1 MGGRKDHHPM
11 RSIALYNRQ
20 GQRLLT
26 LREAQD
32 KGYGLTGT
40 LRKRIHSGTLR
51 AYKAGWASVVLEK
64 DLVRPKRR
72 RGPARG
78 RRR

>member
-1 MGGRKDHHPM
+1 M

-32 KGYGLTGT
+32 RGYGLVGT

-51 AYKAGWASVVLEK
+51 AYKVGQASLVLEK
-64 DLVRPKRR
+64 ALKRR
-72 RGPARG
+72 RRRRQATRG
-78 RRR
+78 RGHR